1 VIPTI
6 SSPRLRLA
14 LLGASVM
21 ALFALGPP
29 EVRMGFAYLCPF
41 LVLIAFLLAD
51 RYPGERLIASTP
63 ERAPRRRPQAT
74 RLPAVSFAALRP
86 RGGRLL
92 ASSLAGRAPPV
103 PPLQLNLLQISI

>member
-1 VIPTI
+1 MTPAI

-14 LLGASVM
+14 LLGASVL
-21 ALFALGPP
+21 ALIALGPP
-29 EVRMGFAYLCPF
+29 EVRMGVAYLCPF

-51 RYPGERLIASTP
+51 RYPGERLIASTSEP
-63 ERAPRRRPQAT
+63 TPQRRPQAT
-74 RLPAVSFAALRP
+74 HRPTVSFAPLRP